1 MTTTTPDTQSDDAP
15 AGPGD
20 QDKRT
25 LLSRLTKPGV
35 RTALMALFLLYAGF
49 GALSVIDDTLSLMHK
64 PGHASVSAS
73 AILSPSSI
81 AHSNAS
87 TNATAIGEWWGWNT
101 YFNDHFGQ
109 DVVSPFGLAFMYLA
123 VDVVFIAFPVT
134 LLLLGAVRYSEDHLA
149 LASTADWRAGLAQP
163 LRFASY
169 ATAVYLAFDV
179 IEDVVLLGIT
189 VLLNPDLA
197 KGPNTFGVHWLIQH
211 VDWAVPAAGMM
222 SAAKLLFLFTAALGC
237 AAGLAG
243 TLEPPA
249 YPKKVSRRRAVVAL
263 RAHLGLALIL
273 IALLALGS
281 DLGRQ
286 LDDAFLLLFEPHHA
300 YLVIATLVAAVVA
313 TGTLVLTARSVLHAY
328 QSAPSVPTAAQTKKA
343 NKIILSIGLGAM
355 VIGGA
360 AIALH
365 WPLGQVAFVP
375 GAIALLLGLFGFKR
389 DAAVDDRLDEIPMNT
404 QWGARVAGA
413 LSAAP
418 FAVLFA
424 LSMRNG
430 VRLFA
435 VKDGTGW
442 WLALCMVICI
452 VVVAAI
458 VHWSPNLCDHD
469 TGQTKDP
476 SLCRRLALAAASAM
490 AFVVLGYSPQMT
502 GNALGPW
509 GVLFALVF
517 ALTLGVTA
525 LVLFS
530 DAYYPGN
537 VLAASGLRRLPVI
550 AIILIS
556 AVATSLTDDQST
568 YHSVRLKDAAAG
580 TRVTIDEALDQWG
593 RRQTE
598 VTPTQPAKPE
608 PIPLV
613 FVASAGGG
621 IRAAYWTTIV
631 LNCLVKGQSV
641 GGWKPIGMDMNNV
654 CTQPMSMDSIFLAS
668 GISGGSLGLA
678 VTKAFKDAPG
688 RPWSE
693 PLGKDFLGPTVA
705 GVAFRDLPNAFLRLR
720 VDGRDSAAVLEKS
733 WEKSVRDAKGDLES
747 GFLATAW
754 STPDRLD
761 FPVLALSGTSVTDGC
776 RVTVSAVKLADTD
789 AASRDCLSLDR
800 VVTPIDGAH
809 TQLQTLAATKDAFDS
824 MCPSD
829 AKKPGEPKDLALS
842 TAALLSARFPYVSPN
857 GTLYWCKDR
866 AVRTFD
872 LDGGLIDAS
881 AAAPL
886 ALAWP
891 EVVKWLARAER
902 NGKCFAPKLILIDN
916 GYVTSTKS
924 EVPNR
929 PPGLIAPLTAF
940 GAVGNARSAA
950 ARQTAALDFEKFFP
964 PGRCGGDTAP
974 GAARP
979 DWLLP
984 NVVDF
989 YPVAQPGVEA
999 PLGWTL
1005 SERSQRSLGHQL
1017 ENKYNRC
1024 SVEIVGRWFSHETG
1038 KPPGCKGT

>member
-1 MTTTTPDTQSDDAP
+1 MATTTSDTQSGSATVDL
-15 AGPGD
+15 GKGG
-20 QDKRT
+20 KRT
-25 LLSRLTKPGV
+25 LASRLAKPGL
-35 RTALMALFLLYAGF
+35 RTALMASFVLYAGF
-49 GALSVIDDTLSLMHK
+49 GALAVLDDTLSLMHK

-87 TNATAIGEWWGWNT
+87 TNEMAIGEWWGWNT

-109 DVVSPFGLAFMYLA
+109 DVLSPFGLAIMYLA
-123 VDVVFIAFPVT
+123 VDIAFIALPVT
-134 LLLLGAVRYSEDHLA
+134 LLLLSAVRYSEDHLA
-149 LASTADWRAGLAQP
+149 PAPVADWRAGLAQP
-163 LRFASY
+163 LRFATY
-169 ATAVYLAFDV
+169 ATAAYLAFDIV
-179 IEDVVLLGIT
+179 EDVVLLGIT

-197 KGPNTFGVHWLIQH
+197 HGPGGLHWLIH
-211 VDWAVPAAGMM
+211 HIGWAVPAIGVV

-243 TLEPPA
+243 TFGPSVR
-249 YPKKVSRRRAVVAL
+249 PKEMSRGRAVVAL

-273 IALLALGS
+273 MALLALGS

-286 LDDAFLLLFEPHHA
+286 LDDAFLLLFEPHHT
-300 YLVIATLVAAVVA
+300 YLILVTLIAAIAT
-313 TGTLVLTARSVLHAY
+313 TGVLLATARSVLHAY
-328 QSAPSVPTAAQTKKA
+328 QSAPAVPTASQTKTI
-343 NKIILSIGLGAM
+343 NTIILSVGFGAM

-365 WPLGQVAFVP
+365 WPAGQVAFVP
-375 GAIALLLGLFGFKR
+375 GAIALLLGLFGYKR
-389 DAAVDDRLDEIPMNT
+389 DAAVEDRPPEIPMNT
-404 QWGARVAGA
+404 EWGARVAGA
-413 LSAAP
+413 LSVTP

-430 VRLFA
+430 VRLVA

-442 WLALCMVICI
+442 WLALCMVIC
-452 VVVAAI
+452 VLVMVA
-458 VHWSPNLCDHD
+458 VFHSSPKLCDHD
-469 TGQTKDP
+469 TSRTKDP
-476 SLCRRLALAAASAM
+476 SLPLRLALAVGSLM
-490 AFVVLGYSPQMT
+490 AFAILGWSPQTT
-502 GNALGPW
+502 GNVLGPW

-517 ALTLGVTA
+517 ALALGVTA
-525 LVLFS
+525 LVLLS

-556 AVATSLTDDQST
+556 AVATSLTDDQSA
-568 YHSVRLKDAAAG
+568 YHSVRLKEAAAG
-580 TRVTIDEALDQWG
+580 SRVSIDAALDQWG

-598 VTPTQPAKPE
+598 VTTTRQTKSE

-631 LNCLVKGQSV
+631 LNCLAKGQDNA
-641 GGWKPIGMDMNNV
+641 GWKPIGMDMNNV
-654 CTQPMSMDSIFLAS
+654 CTHQMSMDSIFLAS

-678 VTKAFKDAPG
+678 VTKAFKDAPAV
-688 RPWSE
+688 PWSE

-705 GVAFRDLPNAFLRLR
+705 GAAFRDLPNAFVRLR
-720 VDGRDSAAVLEKS
+720 ATGQDSAAVLEKS

-761 FPVLALSGTSVTDGC
+761 FPLLALSGTSVTDGC
-776 RVTVSAVKLADTD
+776 RVTVSALKLADAE
-789 AASRDCLSLDR
+789 AASHDCLSLDR
-800 VVTPIDGAH
+800 VVTPIEGAH
-809 TQLQTLAATKDAFDS
+809 AQLQTLAATKDAFDS
-824 MCPSD
+824 TCPAD
-829 AKKPGEPKDLALS
+829 VKKPGEPKDLSLS

-857 GTLYWCKDR
+857 GTLHWCKDR

-950 ARQTAALDFEKFFP
+950 ARQAAALDFEKFFP
-964 PGRCGGDTAP
+964 PGRCGDGTTPA
-974 GAARP
+974 GARP
-979 DWLLP
+979 DWVLP

-1005 SERSQRSLGHQL
+1005 SERSKKSLGHQL

-1024 SVEIVGRWFSHETG
+1024 SMEIVARWFSHEIG
-1038 KPPGCKGT
+1038 KPPGCSGT

>member
-1 MTTTTPDTQSDDAP
+1 MDTSPSGNLTSSAP
-15 AGPGD
+15 TNVAAQGVA
-20 QDKRT
+20 K
-25 LLSRLTKPGV
+25 LIARLKKPGV
-35 RTALMALFLLYAGF
+35 RTAVLALFLLYAGL
-49 GALSVIDDTLSLMHK
+49 GALAVLDDTLALMHQ

-81 AHSNAS
+81 AQNNAS
-87 TNATAIGEWWGWNT
+87 ANAAAISEWWGWNT
-101 YFNDHFGQ
+101 YFDDHFGT
-109 DVVSPFGLAFMYLA
+109 DVVSPVGLVAMYLA
-123 VDVVFIAFPVT
+123 VDIVFIAIPVT
-134 LLLLGAVRYSEDHLA
+134 LLLIGAVRYSENHIA
-149 LASTADWRAGLAQP
+149 PASAADWRAGLAQP
-163 LRFASY
+163 LRFAFY
-169 ATAVYLAFDV
+169 ATIAYLVSDI

-189 VLLNPDLA
+189 AVLDPKAAAHPDTVEVLS
-197 KGPNTFGVHWLIQH
+197 
-211 VDWAVPAAGMM
+211 WAVQGAGLA
-222 SAAKLLFLFTAALGC
+222 SGAKLLFLFAAALGC
-237 AAGLAG
+237 AAGLAA
-243 TLEPPA
+243 TLGPPA
-249 YPKKVSRRRAVVAL
+249 YPQKVSRRRAVIAL

-300 YLVIATLVAAVVA
+300 GLIVGTVVVA
-313 TGTLVLTARSVLHAY
+313 IVTTGTLLGTARLVLHAY
-328 QSAPSVPTAAQTKKA
+328 QSAPSPPTPDLTKRI
-343 NKIILSIGLGAM
+343 NKIILLVGFGAF

-365 WPLGQVAFVP
+365 WPVGQLFFVP

-389 DAAVDDRLDEIPMNT
+389 VAVVNERPDEIPMDT

-413 LSAAP
+413 LSVVP

-442 WLALCMVICI
+442 WLAFCLV
-452 VVVAAI
+452 VSFAVVAAV
-458 VHWSPNLCDHD
+458 VHWSPSLCDHD
-469 TGQTKDP
+469 SARTKDP
-476 SLCRRLALAAASAM
+476 SLWWRVALAALSFISLVA
-490 AFVVLGYSPQMT
+490 LGYSPQTT
-502 GNALGPW
+502 GNILGPW

-517 ALTLGVTA
+517 ALALGATA

-568 YHSVRLKDAAAG
+568 YHSIRLLPTAAG
-580 TRVTIDEALDQWG
+580 GRVTIDEALDQWS
-593 RRQTE
+593 RSQTE
-598 VTPTQPAKPE
+598 VTPDRPAKRE

-631 LNCLVKGQSV
+631 LNCLVQGRDSS
-641 GGWKPIGMDMNNV
+641 GRKPIGMDVDDV
-654 CTQPMSMDSIFLAS
+654 CTQPMPMDSIFLAS

-678 VTKAFKDAPG
+678 VTKAFKDVSHN
-688 RPWSE
+688 PWSE
-693 PLGKDFLGPTVA
+693 PLGNDFLGPTVA
-705 GVAFRDLPNAFLRLR
+705 GVAFRDLPNAFVRLR
-720 VDGRDSAAVLEKS
+720 ADGKDSAAVLERS
-733 WEKSVRDAKGDLES
+733 WEKSVRDANGDLES
-747 GFLATAW
+747 GFLAKAW
-754 STPDRLD
+754 SSPGRLD
-761 FPVLALSGTSVTDGC
+761 FPLLALNGTSVTDGC
-776 RVTVSAVKLADTD
+776 RVTVSVVKLADSDT
-789 AASRDCLSLDR
+789 SSNNCLSVDR
-800 VVTPIDGAH
+800 VVTPIEGAH
-809 TQLQTLAATKDAFDS
+809 AQLQTLAATKDAFDS
-824 MCPSD
+824 TCPAD
-829 AKKPGEPKDLALS
+829 VKQPGEPKDLSLS

-891 EVVKWLARAER
+891 EVVNWLAHVEKKED
-902 NGKCFAPKLILIDN
+902 GKCFSPKLILIDN

-924 EVPNR
+924 EIPNR
-929 PPGLIAPLTAF
+929 PSGLIAPLTAF

-950 ARQTAALDFEKFFP
+950 ARQAAALDFEKFFP
-964 PGRCGGDTAP
+964 PGRCGGDRAT
-974 GAARP
+974 GAAPPAWELP
-979 DWLLP
+979 D
-984 NVVDF
+984 VVDF

-1005 SERSQRSLGHQL
+1005 SERSKKSLGHQL
-1017 ENKYNRC
+1017 GNKYNRC
-1024 SVEIVGRWFSHETG
+1024 SAAIVAQWFIGATG
-1038 KPPGCKGT
+1038 QPPDGCKKK